1 MSSCEPS
8 ASSTT
13 TLQHACSLC
22 PKRFKRRSHLV
33 RHAATHNPARPFAC
47 RNCGSSFQRVDVLRR
62 HELTCL
68 PGDRPPSRKRAC
80 NFCTQQKKACT
91 GEAPCSNCR
100 RKSIECISSSLVEH
114 KSDKNIQPVDPNAVF
129 FNAFQS
135 QDAHRPDT
143 LGPPVSLG
151 DARSL
156 SDPGSSTLASDIFS
170 FSHAGNYPW
179 FDLFDTAGSLSEIL
193 SSTIQAPGT
202 YSFDFLN
209 IFTSKTGL
217 IQSFDC
223 GSHIDRLQVLS
234 EFSRNEPE
242 ASGLQSP
249 DNTATIDLSD
259 SAVHQI
265 QIIEEPLT
273 LRTYEI
279 LLQMKSAFDSKPR
292 HSCITQEWS
301 SVMEQQC
308 LEFFSPKRIRKYLA
322 LYWEIWHPN
331 TNFIHRSTF
340 DPMSCNMGL
349 MAAMV
354 LIGASVSPDPS
365 DIDQAKQWYSSV
377 EEIVFTDQEFF
388 NDRRSANNTTSFTYN
403 SSLSEIQTL
412 QAAYLVC
419 MYQNW
424 EGTNASKRRIRRYRY
439 STLVSMARDIGISTA
454 RHCDYRHVTP
464 HDFVWAEFV
473 AREQLIRTFL
483 WIFLLDHGFVIFN
496 SLPPRMA
503 IQEMHMHM
511 AWPESVFQAP
521 AADDCFQQ
529 MQKWLQRCSLSSITV
544 YNAIR
549 VFCKSEMTAYM
560 AGQFADLGPLNL
572 FAIVAG
578 KNEPSRALL
587 CTISFAAV
595 YAVQLVCK
603 WLLQER
609 SHGSAELEIRVGDI
623 HRADMWAATSQNRT
637 GRGVL
642 AGGQYVEESWLYA
655 SFD

>member
-1 MSSCEPS
+1 M
-8 ASSTT
+8 
-13 TLQHACSLC
+13 
-22 PKRFKRRSHLV
+22 
-33 RHAATHNPARPFAC
+33 PARCA
-47 RNCGSSFQRVDVLRR
+47 RNASNGGATCSFQRVDVLRR

-412 QAAYLVC
+412 QAAYLV
-419 MYQNW
+419 Y
-424 EGTNASKRRIRRYRY
+424 
-439 STLVSMARDIGISTA
+439 
-454 RHCDYRHVTP
+454 
-464 HDFVWAEFV
+464 
-473 AREQLIRTFL
+473 
-483 WIFLLDHGFVIFN
+483 HGFVIFN